1 LRSFLTKTFF
11 KKDKSGPAPGQKP
24 GETSFEVRVKGIGIY
39 RIREWWY
46 FLGLPLLGSLAGKGE
61 TKNLIAVLTL
71 SFFLGCYS
79 FSLNEI
85 FDKNLSRKFFAY
97 PLLSLFPLI
106 VSFFIFPLTSSQKI
120 IIMALSIFASIYSLP
135 FLRLK
140 SIPFMGTLTNSS
152 GFPLLIVLGAQQI
165 NREILLLYF
174 LYFFLMLLAQ
184 LIHEFAHLKE
194 DKRQGI
200 TTAMLMGKKST
211 RFLWL
216 FLLPALLLSYF
227 ISMVL
232 FLLILLLC
240 VQVMYLISKGPN
252 FLRLRKVYRWE
263 NLGIGIYLLLH
274 YSLSIC

>member
-1 LRSFLTKTFF
+1 M
-11 KKDKSGPAPGQKP
+11 
-24 GETSFEVRVKGIGIY
+24 RVKGIGIY